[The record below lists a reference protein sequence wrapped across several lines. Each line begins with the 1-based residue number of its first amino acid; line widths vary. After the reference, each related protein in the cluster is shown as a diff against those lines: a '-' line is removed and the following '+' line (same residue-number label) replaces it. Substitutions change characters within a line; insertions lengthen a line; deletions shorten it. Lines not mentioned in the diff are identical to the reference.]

1 MEMPEDQYAL
11 YAEFGITAEKAQV
24 LETEAGNVALSYVTL
39 FVNTDEITPE
49 ETEMFR
55 SVIDDVNRK
64 TLGALLKHIKTQLNF
79 DDSITD
85 VIDEGLKQRN
95 YLTHHFFRTHNFALF
110 SEDGRKLMVADLK
123 EIQAKLDKA
132 HATLHLICQVLEQIA
147 GREGLSNEQ
156 AVRLQNKGK
165 KVSI

>member
-1 MEMPEDQYAL
+1 MDMPEDQYAL

-49 ETEMFR
+49 LTEIFR
-55 SVIDDVNRK
+55 SVNDDVNRK
-64 TLGALLKHIKTQLNF
+64 TLGALLKHLKTRLNF
-79 DDSITD
+79 DDSITN
-85 VIDEGLKQRN
+85 VIDEALKQRN

-110 SEDGRKLMVADLK
+110 SEDGRKLMLAELK
-123 EIQAKLDKA
+123 EIQPILDKA
-132 HATLHLICQVLEQIA
+132 HTTLHLICQILEQIA

-156 AVRLQNKGK
+156 ALHFQNSGK
-165 KVSI
+165 KVNI